1 MNRKYILIGL
11 LVCITGIF
19 SGCHSWLD
27 VQPEDQVTDGQLFS
41 TESGFRTAL
50 NGIYVELS
58 NNALYGGELSVDAV
72 EILAQRY
79 DFSGNTKSKFAA
91 VWEKAYSLIA
101 NCNKLL
107 EYAEKN
113 EEVLTGKMRKMI
125 IGEAMALRAFLHFDM
140 LRLFGPV

>member
-50 NGIYVELS
+50 NL
-58 NNALYGGELSVDAV
+58 
-72 EILAQRY
+72 
-79 DFSGNTKSKFAA
+79 
-91 VWEKAYSLIA
+91 SLIH
-101 NCNKLL
+101 
-107 EYAEKN
+107 
-113 EEVLTGKMRKMI
+113 I
-125 IGEAMALRAFLHFDM
+125 
-140 LRLFGPV
+140 

>member
-58 NNALYGGELSVDAV
+58 NNALYGGESVSYTHLDVYKRQVYRLLSISDFFCF
-72 EILAQRY
+72 ILCGRQ
-79 DFSGNTKSKFAA
+79 N
-91 VWEKAYSLIA
+91 YS
-101 NCNKLL
+101 
-107 EYAEKN
+107 
-113 EEVLTGKMRKMI
+113 
-125 IGEAMALRAFLHFDM
+125 
-140 LRLFGPV
+140 